1 MIGSQLFWKLF
12 GTFVGLTLLASLAL
26 SVLAYRWQ
34 YRLVEDRFW
43 QQLSRAT
50 ELADEADRAGG
61 LGGDGPATLVA
72 RVAALADSRISMI
85 DLQGQLLADS
95 AIDAKEL
102 ANQGDESLRP
112 EVQGALARGES
123 RTVRL
128 SLLTGEPT
136 MFFARRM
143 DRNGAPVGVVRAAVP
158 RQQIAERLGVLAGVL
173 ATMSSAITLV
183 AGLVTYVVVRRIVRP
198 VVMLNEAARGVARG
212 DYEQRVFVPG
222 NDELAELARSFNF
235 MSFELANQVSE
246 LRASDQRQATV
257 LGGMV
262 EGVVAVDNRQR
273 VLFANAAAGRQFGF
287 VPDDVQS
294 RPLLE
299 VIRHHLLHG
308 MLQKA
313 INESS
318 PQQLDMQWDTP
329 RERQLAVQITPLPG
343 RPCPG
348 AVIVLHDNTELRRL
362 ETIRSEFMA
371 NVSHELK
378 TPLSSI
384 KAYCETLINGAIDD
398 REHRMTF
405 LERIAEQGDRLND
418 LIQDMLKLA
427 RIESEQQQFELVR
440 LSVPAMAAKCA
451 KNYAALAEAKQ
462 IALEVADGPLLH
474 VVADEEGLRV
484 IIDNLVDNAVK
495 YTPMGGRVHVGWEQT
510 VTGSVRL
517 SVTDNGPGIPRADLP
532 RIFERFYRVDKAR
545 SRELGSTGLG
555 LSIVKHLAQSFGGT
569 SGVES
574 TLGRGS
580 TFWVELPAAAEPVAA
595 AK

>member
-1 MIGSQLFWKLF
+1 
-12 GTFVGLTLLASLAL
+12 
-26 SVLAYRWQ
+26 
-34 YRLVEDRFW
+34 
-43 QQLSRAT
+43 
-50 ELADEADRAGG
+50 
-61 LGGDGPATLVA
+61 
-72 RVAALADSRISMI
+72 
-85 DLQGQLLADS
+85 
-95 AIDAKEL
+95 
-102 ANQGDESLRP
+102 
-112 EVQGALARGES
+112 
-123 RTVRL
+123 
-128 SLLTGEPT
+128 
-136 MFFARRM
+136 
-143 DRNGAPVGVVRAAVP
+143 
-158 RQQIAERLGVLAGVL
+158 
-173 ATMSSAITLV
+173 
-183 AGLVTYVVVRRIVRP
+183 
-198 VVMLNEAARGVARG
+198 
-212 DYEQRVFVPG
+212 
-222 NDELAELARSFNF
+222 
-235 MSFELANQVSE
+235 
-246 LRASDQRQATV
+246 
-257 LGGMV
+257 
-262 EGVVAVDNRQR
+262 
-273 VLFANAAAGRQFGF
+273 
-287 VPDDVQS
+287 
-294 RPLLE
+294 
-299 VIRHHLLHG
+299 
-308 MLQKA
+308 
-313 INESS
+313 
-318 PQQLDMQWDTP
+318 
-329 RERQLAVQITPLPG
+329 
-343 RPCPG
+343 
-348 AVIVLHDNTELRRL
+348 
-362 ETIRSEFMA
+362 MA